1 MSFWKM
7 ITGEFIDIIEWLD
20 DDNDTMV
27 HRFERHDNEIKY
39 GAKLTVREGQI
50 AVFVNEGQL
59 ADIFEPGMY
68 ELETAN
74 LPVLT
79 TLKHWSHGF
88 DSPFKAEV
96 YFINTRAFHDLKWG
110 TKNPV
115 MLRDPEFGPIR
126 LRAFGSYVIRVSEPE
141 IFLQEII
148 STRSSISTYD
158 LAAQLRNILVAR
170 FTDVVGE
177 SKIPALDMAGNY
189 DEFGDY
195 LTTRIQA
202 EFVEMGLSLEKV
214 LVENISLPPK
224 VEEALDKRA
233 SMGIIGDLSAYTQ
246 YQAAEAIEAAATSG
260 GDSAMTA
267 GLGAGIG
274 VSMGAAI
281 GNQMGAGSG
290 SGNTEQASP
299 AAPPPLPQ
307 GKLWYVAVQGQQ
319 DGPHPM
325 DRLPLL
331 VSQGKLTRA
340 TLVWSEGM
348 TGWIQ
353 AGDIAELSSLF
364 KATPPPIPH

>member
-7 ITGEFIDIIEWLD
+7 ITGEFIDIIEWLND
-20 DDNDTMV
+20 DQDTMV

-74 LPVLT
+74 LPILT

-96 YFINTRAFHDLKWG
+96 YFINTRAFHDMKWG

-126 LRAFGSYVIRVSEPE
+126 LRAFGSYVIRVDDAET
-141 IFLQEII
+141 FLREII
-148 STRSSISTYD
+148 ATRSSISTYD
-158 LAAQLRNILVAR
+158 ISAQLRNIMVSR

-177 SKIPALDMAGNY
+177 SKIPVLDMAGNY

-195 LTTRIQA
+195 LTDRIA
-202 EFVEMGLSLEKV
+202 PEFADMGLLLEKV
-214 LVENISLPPK
+214 LVENISLPPQ
-224 VEEALDKRA
+224 VEEALDKRS
-233 SMGIIGDLSAYTQ
+233 SMGIIGDLSKYTQ
-246 YQAAEAIEAAATSG
+246 YQAAEALEAAGESG

-274 VSMGAAI
+274 VSMGAALGGQLGGQV
-281 GNQMGAGSG
+281 GNQPSTSAP
-290 SGNTEQASP
+290 AS
-299 AAPPPLPQ
+299 PPPLPQ
-307 GKLWYVAVQGQQ
+307 GTMWYLAIDGQQ
-319 DGPHPM
+319 DGPHPEA
-325 DRLPLL
+325 RLVSL
-331 VSQGKLTRA
+331 VSQGKLTRT
-340 TLVWSEGM
+340 TLAWSEGM
-348 TGWIQ
+348 SGWVP
-353 AGDIAELSSLF
+353 AGDVPELARLF
-364 KATPPPIPH
+364 SNTPPPIPQ